1 MRLKDKIAVITG
13 AGAGIG
19 KATSLLFAREGAA
32 VVVTDINEKTA
43 AETAKEVIALGRR
56 ALAIRADVSSYVETR
71 GMVEK
76 VLAQFGTVDILV
88 NNAGIADVKKFIEI
102 TENDW
107 DRILSVNLKSVFNCT
122 QAVVSGMIAR
132 RSGRIISIS
141 SVAGLTG
148 TPTHVHYS
156 AAKGGIVAFTKAL
169 AKEVGQYGITVNA
182 VAPGMVETGFGGGA
196 PESIKQLFRE
206 KTVLGRI
213 GKPEEIAAACLYLAS
228 EDGSYI
234 TGQVLSPNGGYFI

>member
-1 MRLKDKIAVITG
+1 MRLKDKITIVTG
-13 AGAGIG
+13 AGAGMG
-19 KATSLLFAREGAA
+19 KATSLMFAKEGASVVVNDINGKAARE
-32 VVVTDINEKTA
+32 TTM
-43 AETAKEVIALGRR
+43 EVEALGRQT
-56 ALAIRADVSSYVETR
+56 LAIQADVSNYAEAR
-71 GMVEK
+71 DMVQK
-76 VLAQFGTVDILV
+76 AMAQFGKVDILV
-88 NNAGIADVKKFIEI
+88 NNAGIGDVKKFIEI

-122 QAVVSGMIAR
+122 QAVIKGMIAC
-132 RSGRIISIS
+132 RSGRIINIS

-182 VAPGMVETGFGGGA
+182 VAPGLIETGFGGGA

-213 GKPEEIAAACLYLAS
+213 GRPEEIAAACLYLAS
-228 EDGSYI
+228 EDGGYV
-234 TGQVLSPNGGYFI
+234 TGQVLSPNGGYLI

>member
-1 MRLKDKIAVITG
+1 
-13 AGAGIG
+13 
-19 KATSLLFAREGAA
+19 
-32 VVVTDINEKTA
+32 
-43 AETAKEVIALGRR
+43 
-56 ALAIRADVSSYVETR
+56 
-71 GMVEK
+71 
-76 VLAQFGTVDILV
+76 
-88 NNAGIADVKKFIEI
+88 
-102 TENDW
+102 
-107 DRILSVNLKSVFNCT
+107 
-122 QAVVSGMIAR
+122 MIAR
-132 RSGRIISIS
+132 RSGCIISIS

-196 PESIKQLFRE
+196 PEPIKRLFME

-213 GKPEEIAAACLYLAS
+213 GKPQEIAAACLYLAS